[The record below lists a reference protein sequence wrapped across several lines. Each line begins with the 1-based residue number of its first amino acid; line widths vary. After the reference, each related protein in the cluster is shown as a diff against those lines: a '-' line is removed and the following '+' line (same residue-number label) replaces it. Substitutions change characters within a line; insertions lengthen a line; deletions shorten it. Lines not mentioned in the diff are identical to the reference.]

1 LQLAAAMEKLAQA
14 KIDLL
19 NTKALLEADE
29 KYLEDLKMRCQMT
42 DQDWE
47 LRQKAR
53 KEEIEAVSKALAVLN
68 SDEAHALFGRTFNPE
83 FLQVQSTNRELQAQA
98 AAVLKGASP
107 RLAALAMHVRLD
119 AFTKVKK
126 AINDMIAQLLK
137 EKKDD
142 ITKKDFCVAEFNKN
156 ELDTEKKESEKSDL
170 LAKIEDL
177 EMTIEKLAA
186 DIKALKMEIEEMQI
200 QLQKASKNRDDE
212 NADFQQTIADQQATQ
227 KLLASALKVLK
238 GFYGKKGGKM
248 NKSAARDLGLEQVAN
263 SFFDASG
270 TSMAPATSGS
280 SVTIIHEVNVVP
292 AGQTQGP
299 AGPPAPPGFKPMKK
313 NEQGGGV
320 MGLLQ
325 GLIEEAKALE
335 EQAMRDEKEA
345 QQAYEDFTLETT
357 KSIEE
362 AQRAIVEKTE
372 EKAKMEEEL
381 AETHE
386 ALESVELE
394 LDTLNNVLLE
404 LHRDCDFLLKNFD
417 ASQSARDGEIEALK
431 TALSILSGAKFVQYL
446 QTGH

>member
-1 LQLAAAMEKLAQA
+1 
-14 KIDLL
+14 
-19 NTKALLEADE
+19 
-29 KYLEDLKMRCQMT
+29 
-42 DQDWE
+42 
-47 LRQKAR
+47 
-53 KEEIEAVSKALAVLN
+53 
-68 SDEAHALFGRTFNPE
+68 
-83 FLQVQSTNRELQAQA
+83 
-98 AAVLKGASP
+98 
-107 RLAALAMHVRLD
+107 
-119 AFTKVKK
+119 
-126 AINDMIAQLLK
+126 
-137 EKKDD
+137 
-142 ITKKDFCVAEFNKN
+142 
-156 ELDTEKKESEKSDL
+156 
-170 LAKIEDL
+170 
-177 EMTIEKLAA
+177 
-186 DIKALKMEIEEMQI
+186 MQI

-227 KLLASALKVLK
+227 KLIASALKVLK

-313 NEQGGGV
+313 NEKGGGV

>member
-1 LQLAAAMEKLAQA
+1 
-14 KIDLL
+14 
-19 NTKALLEADE
+19 
-29 KYLEDLKMRCQMT
+29 MR
-42 DQDWE
+42 
-47 LRQKAR
+47 A
-53 KEEIEAVSKALAVLN
+53 EEIEATSKALAILN
-68 SDEAHALFGRTFNPE
+68 SDDAHALFGRTFNPE
-83 FLQVQSTNRELQAQA
+83 FLQTQIRNRELQARA
-98 AAVLKGASP
+98 AAVLRAASP

-177 EMTIEKLAA
+177 EMSIEKLTA
-186 DIKALKMEIEEMQI
+186 DIKALKMEIEEMKI

-227 KLLASALKVLK
+227 KLLASALKVLE

-299 AGPPAPPGFKPMKK
+299 SGPPAPPGFKPMKK

-320 MGLLQ
+320 MGLLR
-325 GLIEEAKALE
+325 GLIEEASWGCC
-335 EQAMRDEKEA
+335 R
-345 QQAYEDFTLETT
+345 
-357 KSIEE
+357 
-362 AQRAIVEKTE
+362 
-372 EKAKMEEEL
+372 
-381 AETHE
+381 
-386 ALESVELE
+386 
-394 LDTLNNVLLE
+394 
-404 LHRDCDFLLKNFD
+404 
-417 ASQSARDGEIEALK
+417 
-431 TALSILSGAKFVQYL
+431 
-446 QTGH
+446 